1 MISIFNEVYTL
12 LVNTLTSYDD
22 KIETSSV
29 YQNVPSKYPFVS
41 FEEIDNSVYEQGSD
55 CCEIENFVNVDY
67 EINIYTQNPQKKS
80 KGDGIAQV
88 VDTLMKSKGFVR
100 RTKNTFQDTNETTY
114 RIVMRYSGVVS
125 KDHIIY
131 RR

>member
-41 FEEIDNSVYEQGSD
+41 FEEIDNNVYEQGSD

>member
-1 MISIFNEVYTL
+1 MIDISNEIYTD
-12 LVNTLTSYDD
+12 LVNALAIFDSS
-22 KIETSSV
+22 IETSSV

-41 FEEIDNSVYEQGSD
+41 FEEIDNSIYENGMD

-80 KGDGIAQV
+80 KGDKIANV
-88 VDTLMKSKGFVR
+88 VDTLMKSKGFIR
-100 RTKNTFQDTNETTY
+100 RTKNAFQDTNETTY

-125 KDHIIY
+125 QDHTIY

>member
-1 MISIFNEVYTL
+1 MIDVSNELYTL
-12 LVNTLTSYDD
+12 LVNALTSYDN

-41 FEEIDNSVYEQGSD
+41 FEEIDNSIYERGSD
-55 CCEIENFVNVDY
+55 NCDIENFADVDY
-67 EINIYTQNPQKKS
+67 EVNIYTKDGNKKS
-80 KGDGIAQV
+80 KAVAIMQV

-100 RTKNTFQDTNETTY
+100 RSKTPLQDSNETTY
-114 RIVMRYSGVVS
+114 RIVLRYSGVVS
-125 KDHIIY
+125 KDSVVY

>member
-1 MISIFNEVYTL
+1 MIEIFNEIYTL
-12 LVNTLTSYDD
+12 LVDELASFDN

-29 YQNVPSKYPFVS
+29 YKNVPSSYPFVS
-41 FEEIDNSVYEQGSD
+41 MEEIENSIYESGSD

-67 EINIYTQNPQKKS
+67 EINVYTQNPQKKS
-80 KGDGIAQV
+80 KGEAIAEV

-100 RTKNTFQDTNETTY
+100 RTKNALQDTNETTY
-114 RIVMRYSGVVS
+114 RIVLRYSGVVS
-125 KDHIIY
+125 KDHTIY